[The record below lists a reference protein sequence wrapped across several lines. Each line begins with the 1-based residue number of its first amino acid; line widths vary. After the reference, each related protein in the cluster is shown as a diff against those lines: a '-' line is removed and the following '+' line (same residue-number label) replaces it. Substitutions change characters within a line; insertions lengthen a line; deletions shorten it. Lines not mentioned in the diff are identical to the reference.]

1 MAHEGC
7 LRSYNPVLLNSAYIE
22 FEEDTIMLTKAVR
35 MHGQNDLR
43 LDTFELPEIK
53 EDEVLVKII
62 SDSICMSSYKA
73 AIQGS
78 NHKRV
83 PDGLDEHSPI
93 IGHEFCGII
102 EKVGAKWQDKYAPG
116 EKFSIQP
123 AITYKDTLM
132 TPGYA
137 FEFCGG
143 DAQYCVLIPEVMEQD
158 CLLKYHGKEYFYGS
172 LAEPLSCIIGTFHA
186 MYHTKLFDYNHKM
199 GIVEGGNM
207 AILAGAGPMGLG
219 AIDYAIHCNRKPGLL
234 VVTDID
240 QARLDRAASIY
251 TVEEAAKHGVKLVYC
266 NTRENAVETL
276 MEISGGKGYDDVLV
290 FAPVPA
296 VIEQADAILGFDGCL
311 NFFAG
316 PTNPALSANFNFY
329 NVHYAAH
336 HIVGTS
342 GGSTSDMMEALHMIA
357 EGTLNPAGMIT
368 HIGGLNAVADTT
380 LNLPKIPGGKKL
392 IYTHINLELTAID
405 DFAKKGETDPLFAKL
420 AEICAKNN
428 NLWCGEAEEYLL
440 AHAETI

>member
-1 MAHEGC
+1 M
-7 LRSYNPVLLNSAYIE
+7 I
-22 FEEDTIMLTKAVR
+22 TKAVR

-43 LDTFELPEIK
+43 LDTFELPAIKDDEI
-53 EDEVLVKII
+53 LVRVV

-83 PDGLDEHSPI
+83 PDDIAEHPVI
-93 IGHEFCGII
+93 IGHEFCGVI
-102 EKVGAKWQDKYAPG
+102 EQVGAKWQDKFSVG
-116 EKFSIQP
+116 EKLTIQP
-123 AITYKDTLM
+123 NITYKGTMM

-143 DAQYCVLIPEVMEQD
+143 DTQYAVLLPELMEQD
-158 CLLKYHGKEYFYGS
+158 CVLDYKASEYFYGS
-172 LAEPLSCIIGTFHA
+172 LSEPLSCIIGTFHA
-186 MYHTKLFDYNHKM
+186 MYHTTPNVYVHDM
-199 GIVEGGNM
+199 GIREGGNL

-219 AIDYAIHCNRKPGLL
+219 AIDYAIHCDRKPGLL

-251 TVEEAAKHGVKLVYC
+251 TVKDAAKHGVKLVYA

-276 MEISGGKGYDDVLV
+276 MEISGGKGYDDVMV

-296 VIEQADAILGFDGCL
+296 VIEQGDAILAYDGCL

-336 HIVGTS
+336 HLVGTS
-342 GGSTSDMMEALHMIA
+342 GGNTEDMKEALEMIA
-357 EGTLNPAGMIT
+357 EGRMNPSGMIT
-368 HIGGLNAVADTT
+368 HVGGLNAVAETT

-392 IYTHINLELTAID
+392 IYTNINLPLTAID
-405 DFAKKGETDPLFAKL
+405 DFAKVGETNPLFAKL
-420 AEICAKNN
+420 AEICGRNN

-440 AHAETI
+440 AHADAI